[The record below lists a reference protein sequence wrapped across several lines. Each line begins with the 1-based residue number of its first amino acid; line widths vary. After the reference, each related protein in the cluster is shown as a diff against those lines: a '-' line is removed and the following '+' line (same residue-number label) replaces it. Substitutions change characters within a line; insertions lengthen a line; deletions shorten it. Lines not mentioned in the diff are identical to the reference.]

1 MWLKKGQQLLAFF
14 ISDLLY
20 LFCFFTCVAFQLLLV
35 TLHKKLYR
43 HLFGHLIS
51 LLSNITM
58 THVNNILRLTMI
70 VVFAVLI
77 GCQTI
82 TQFDDPTNTYT
93 PETTY
98 QKLIGEYPFINI
110 ASRAVPE
117 SVQEIKNVTY
127 VRYGQRALQLDLY
140 LPKSTAIR
148 QKPSI
153 VFVHGGGWRAGFRT
167 NFTPM
172 AIGMAERGYVAATIS
187 YRLSPEAQYPAAIH
201 DVKAAIRWLRKN
213 AKKYDLK
220 SDQIAVA
227 GGSAGGQ
234 IASLTGVTN
243 GLEKFDPHAK
253 SSSTSSAVQ
262 AIINIDGLSDFTS
275 DAARFHEDDP
285 RKNPSAAGAW
295 FGGRYA
301 EKTELWHEA
310 SPLFYVNKNT
320 PPILF
325 LISTQARFSVG
336 HKEMI
341 EKMKPFGIPY
351 QVAQIPD
358 SPHSF
363 WLFDPWLKTSVD
375 IVASFL
381 NQQFKIARSDNAR

>member
-1 MWLKKGQQLLAFF
+1 
-14 ISDLLY
+14 
-20 LFCFFTCVAFQLLLV
+20 
-35 TLHKKLYR
+35 
-43 HLFGHLIS
+43 
-51 LLSNITM
+51 M
-58 THVNNILRLTMI
+58 TSVNNILRFTMMVI
-70 VVFAVLI
+70 FAALI
-77 GCQTI
+77 GCQCI
-82 TQFDDPTNTYT
+82 TNFNDPTNTYT

-98 QKLIGEYPFINI
+98 QKLIGEYPFIDI
-110 ASRAVPE
+110 ASRAVPD
-117 SVQEIKNVTY
+117 SVQEIKNITY
-127 VRYGQRALQLDLY
+127 VRYDKRVLQLDLY
-140 LPKSTAIR
+140 LPKSASIP
-148 QKPSI
+148 QKPGI

-201 DVKAAIRWLRKN
+201 DVKAALRWLRKN
-213 AKKYDLK
+213 AKKYGVDPK
-220 SDQIAVA
+220 QIAVA

-234 IASLTGVTN
+234 IASLTGMTN
-243 GLEKFDPHAK
+243 GLEKFDPQTK
-253 SSSTSSAVQ
+253 NSSISSSVQ
-262 AIINIDGLSDFTS
+262 AIVNIDGLSDFTS
-275 DAARFHEDDP
+275 EAARFHEDDP

-325 LISTQARFSVG
+325 LISAQERFSVG

-341 EKMKPFGIPY
+341 EKMKPFGISY
-351 QVAQIPD
+351 QVTKIPD

-363 WLFDPWLKTSVD
+363 WLFDPWLKPSVNT
-375 IVASFL
+375 VVSFL
-381 NQQFKIARSDNAR
+381 DQQFKITRSGNAH

>member
-1 MWLKKGQQLLAFF
+1 M
-14 ISDLLY
+14 
-20 LFCFFTCVAFQLLLV
+20 TLV
-35 TLHKKLYR
+35 K
-43 HLFGHLIS
+43 
-51 LLSNITM
+51 
-58 THVNNILRLTMI
+58 NILRFTMA
-70 VVFAVLI
+70 VLFATLI

-82 TQFDDPTNTYT
+82 SQFDDPTNTYT

-98 QKLIGEYPFINI
+98 QKLIGEYSFIDI

-127 VRYGQRALQLDLY
+127 VRYGKRALQLDLY
-140 LPKSTAIR
+140 LPKSASTK
-148 QKPSI
+148 QKPGI
-153 VFVHGGGWRAGFRT
+153 LFVHGGGWRAGYRN

-201 DVKAAIRWLRKN
+201 DVKAAVRWLRKN
-213 AKKYDLK
+213 AKKYGINPQ
-220 SDQIAVA
+220 QIAVG

-234 IASLTGVTN
+234 IATLAGVTN
-243 GLEKFDPHAK
+243 GLENFDPQAK
-253 SSSTSSAVQ
+253 SSDVSSAVQ
-262 AIINIDGLSDFTS
+262 AIVNIDGLSDFTS
-275 DAARFHEDDP
+275 ETARFHEDDP

-295 FGGRYA
+295 FGGSYS
-301 EKTELWHEA
+301 EKTALWHEA

-325 LISTQARFSVG
+325 LISAQERFSLG

-341 EKMKPFGIPY
+341 KKMKPFGVSY
-351 QVAQIPD
+351 QVTQISD

-363 WLFDPWLKTSVD
+363 WLFDPWLQPSVE
-375 IVASFL
+375 IVAKFL
-381 NQQFKIARSDNAR
+381 AQQFKTTHSDNAR

>member
-1 MWLKKGQQLLAFF
+1 MTYVHNFLR
-14 ISDLLY
+14 
-20 LFCFFTCVAFQLLLV
+20 FTMMLWCA
-35 TLHKKLYR
+35 
-43 HLFGHLIS
+43 
-51 LLSNITM
+51 
-58 THVNNILRLTMI
+58 
-70 VVFAVLI
+70 ALI
-77 GCQTI
+77 GCQSI

-98 QKLIGEYPFINI
+98 QKLIGEYPFIHI
-110 ASRAVPE
+110 ASHAVPE
-117 SVQEIKNVTY
+117 SVQEIKNITY
-127 VRYGQRALQLDLY
+127 VRYGKRALQLDLY
-140 LPKSTAIR
+140 LPKAAINH
-148 QKPSI
+148 QKPGI

-172 AIGMAERGYVAATIS
+172 AIGMAQRGYVAATIS

-213 AKKYDLK
+213 AKKYGVNPDH
-220 SDQIAVA
+220 IAVG

-234 IASLTGVTN
+234 IASLTGMTN
-243 GLEKFDPHAK
+243 GLENFDPQAKK
-253 SSSTSSAVQ
+253 SSVSSAVQ
-262 AIINIDGLSDFTS
+262 AIVNIDGLSDFTS
-275 DAARFHEDDP
+275 EAARFHEDDP

-301 EKTELWHEA
+301 EKTALWHEA

-325 LISTQARFSVG
+325 LISAQERFSVG
-336 HKEMI
+336 HKVMI
-341 EKMKPFGIPY
+341 EKMKPFGTPY

-363 WLFDPWLKTSVD
+363 WLFDPWLQPSVE
-375 IVASFL
+375 IVANFL
-381 NQQFKIARSDNAR
+381 DQQFKITRSDNDR

>member
-1 MWLKKGQQLLAFF
+1 
-14 ISDLLY
+14 
-20 LFCFFTCVAFQLLLV
+20 
-35 TLHKKLYR
+35 
-43 HLFGHLIS
+43 
-51 LLSNITM
+51 M
-58 THVNNILRLTMI
+58 TSVNNILRVTMMI
-70 VVFAVLI
+70 WFAALI

-98 QKLIGEYPFINI
+98 QKLIGEYPFIHI
-110 ASRAVPE
+110 ASHAVPD
-117 SVQEIKNVTY
+117 SVQEIKNITY
-127 VRYGQRALQLDLY
+127 VRYGKRALQLDLY
-140 LPKSTAIR
+140 LPKSTSMPL
-148 QKPSI
+148 KPGI

-172 AIGMAERGYVAATIS
+172 AIGMAARGYVAATIS
-187 YRLSPEAQYPAAIH
+187 YRLSPEAQYPAAIY

-213 AKKYDLK
+213 AKKYGVNP
-220 SDQIAVA
+220 DQIAVA

-253 SSSTSSAVQ
+253 KSSISSAVQ
-262 AIINIDGLSDFTS
+262 AIVNIDGLSDFTS
-275 DAARFHEDDP
+275 EAARFHEDDP

-325 LISTQARFSVG
+325 LISAQERFSVG

-341 EKMKPFGIPY
+341 EKMKPLVIPY
-351 QVAQIPD
+351 KVVQIPD

-363 WLFDPWLKTSVD
+363 WLFDPWLKPSVD
-375 IVASFL
+375 VVASFL
-381 NQQFKIARSDNAR
+381 DQQFKTTRSDNAR